1 MMLKWIRERLGYVL
15 GCCLLLLGCDPLVTQ
30 FEPVDDAVFYQAKQL
45 TSSADVP
52 AEIKAMT
59 WNIRFAAGRKI
70 PWFGDSCGDR
80 VILTADE
87 VYAALENL
95 AKRINDV
102 QPDIL
107 LLQEVD
113 VQSKRTAYI
122 DQVQWLLD
130 HTSLNYG
137 AYATAWQ
144 AQYVPSDGLGR
155 MDMGNAVLSKW
166 KIEDAERIGLP
177 QRGDQDAL
185 TRYFYLQRNMIKTKI
200 KVPGLEQFYVVNIH
214 ADAFS
219 TDDTKR
225 KHILRFKEELDRLSS
240 TGALF
245 IAGGIS
251 AFVNQAA
258 VMRYLGPKA
267 NKGVA
272 YGVASVS
279 GTVLAVCSC
288 TVLPLFAGIYRMGA
302 GLGPASAFLYAGPA
316 INILAIILTA
326 RILGLEMGIAR
337 AVGAIGFA
345 VVIGLLMHL
354 IFRREEQQRGDRV
367 DETSRDEQH
376 NGRGEQEHH

>member
-245 IAGGIS
+245 IAGGDFNLLPPGSDSTDFCDEDRCSGESFHHTGDDPFHKEGSNYTPEKTWLVELYQSYQPDIPL
-251 AFVNQAA
+251 ADYQADQQ
-258 VMRYLGPKA
+258 RYFTH
-267 NKGVA
+267 
-272 YGVASVS
+272 
-279 GTVLAVCSC
+279 TVDREKPWDRKLDY
-288 TVLPLFAGIYRMGA
+288 LFTNHRWRPG
-302 GLGPASAFLYAGPA
+302 S
-316 INILAIILTA
+316 AIIHQNYDA
-326 RILGLEMGIAR
+326 ESDHAPVS
-337 AVGAIGFA
+337 AVLD
-345 VVIGLLMHL
+345 V
-354 IFRREEQQRGDRV
+354 
-367 DETSRDEQH
+367 T
-376 NGRGEQEHH
+376 N